1 MKHTIVIVFSVAVI
15 GIVVFIATK
24 IGSRQIVNDP
34 AIKGMSYDGGVRNID
49 NSGRNVASALDNIAS
64 DRFKDAL
71 ADINA
76 IINDE
81 SEPER
86 IKKYFRDFLPLL
98 EFGYSENSPVDLYD
112 LLHSYDLSHSMDA
125 KIFINDAPIICDYFS
140 KNSKENGLAKAAV
153 IPYWLIKHFYADDK
167 SQKDNLSVYDEYIKK
182 FVSGNNSFNVQSAN
196 VICLYVY
203 AKCDAASKVKEYEEL
218 KAEIESFIKD
228 YPLLQENGDMRLQRT
243 YLVTAQGVLENII
256 KGENPI
262 KKTFAKGFSKEYKLE
277 KYPSS
282 NL

>member
-15 GIVVFIATK
+15 GIIVVFATK
-24 IGSRQIVNDP
+24 LGSSQIGNDP

-49 NSGRNVASALDNIAS
+49 NSGGNVASALDNIAS
-64 DRFKDAL
+64 DRLKDAL
-71 ADINA
+71 DDINT
-76 IINDE
+76 IIYDE

-98 EFGYSENSPVDLYD
+98 EFYYFKNPSR
-112 LLHSYDLSHSMDA
+112 DLSHSMDA
-125 KIFINDAPIICDYFS
+125 KIFINDAPIVSAYFS

-153 IPYWLIKHFYADDK
+153 IPYWLIKKHYANAK

-182 FVSGNNSFNVQSAN
+182 FVLGKNFFNMQNAN

-203 AKCDAASKVKEYEEL
+203 AKYNAASKVKEYEEL
-218 KAEIESFIKD
+218 KAEIDSFIKA
-228 YPLLQENGDMRLQRT
+228 YPPLQENGDMKVQRT

-256 KGENPI
+256 IIEGESSI
-262 KKTFAKGFSKEYKLE
+262 KKTFAKVFSKEYKLE
-277 KYPSS
+277 RYPSS